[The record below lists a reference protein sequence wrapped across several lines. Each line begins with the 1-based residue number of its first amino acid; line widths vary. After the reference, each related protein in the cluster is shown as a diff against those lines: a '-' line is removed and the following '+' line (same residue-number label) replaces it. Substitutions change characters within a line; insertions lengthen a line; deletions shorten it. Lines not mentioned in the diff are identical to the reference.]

1 MRSMKEKMKRKR
13 KIPETLA
20 ELRKGEVAVVKE
32 VRAEGAIKHRL
43 VDMGIIPGTK
53 VCVRKVAP
61 LGDPIQISLRGYEL
75 LIRGSDAREILIGPE
90 NGGIAHGA

>member
-20 ELRKGEVAVVKE
+20 ELRKGEVAVVEE

-61 LGDPIQISLRGYEL
+61 LGDPMEVTVRGYEL
-75 LIRGSDAREILIGPE
+75 SVRKADAQMIDVE
-90 NGGIAHGA
+90 